1 MDVFKQIFNRI
12 RIIPIH
18 LLLIAILTV
27 VILLHQSTQTLPD
40 PAIFQK
46 WMHSYEED
54 TPGYKIYHPSSFD
67 FPLGWS
73 RKGMEF
79 KQDGNFILHDIAP
92 DDSRV
97 EIQGNWELVSNK
109 DLKISFPSGKKE
121 SFIIIIEELRPN
133 ILKIRNHEKTLD

>member
-1 MDVFKQIFNRI
+1 MEIFKGAINRI

-18 LLLIAILTV
+18 LLLIAILTTI
-27 VILLHQSTQTLPD
+27 ILLHQSAQTLPD

-54 TPGYKIYHPSSFD
+54 TPGFKIYRPSSYD

-79 KQDGNFILHDIAP
+79 KEDGNFILHDIDP

-97 EIQGNWELVSNK
+97 ELEGSWELVNGK
-109 DLKISFPSGKKE
+109 DVKISFPSGKKE
-121 SFIIIIEELRPN
+121 SYTLIIEELKPN
-133 ILKIRNHEKTLD
+133 ILKIRNHENTLD